1 MGRREVSIYSRL
13 CIDYIGVFSRE
24 YDIMGVGPGEHE
36 VRKLQSTG
44 GSTFTV
50 SLPKPWVTEQ
60 KLQAR
65 DSLRVD
71 WRPSGALRI
80 TPLNMASMP
89 EKKVTFDTRKLPEE
103 SLHDHLMGAYIS
115 GADLIS
121 VHFDKEMRKRTST
134 QIRRFLRST
143 RGFEI
148 FEEATELIE
157 LKCLMNAGDMPLHA
171 SLNRMY
177 LQVTSLIRDIVSV
190 FEGEDRDYISDAE
203 ERESE
208 VDALLYLIERQ
219 VRILLDSHFVA
230 TKLNLSRTQALEYT
244 NLARSLE
251 RMMDHAYTMSQ
262 LILDNPNI
270 TKSPVGRVSMQQLPE
285 WETALKELMINIRT
299 RDSTRIEHAR
309 KNLKEAQQILQN
321 HEQELLAHHR
331 QNEWMA
337 FDLSLSESVRRL
349 CAYSRDFGE
358 ILLNMKVFTEMQNIH
373 S

>member
-1 MGRREVSIYSRL
+1 MGL
-13 CIDYIGVFSRE
+13 GL
-24 YDIMGVGPGEHE
+24 GEHE

-50 SLPKPWVTEQ
+50 SLPKPWVLEQ
-60 KLQAR
+60 QLKAR

-80 TPLNMASMP
+80 TPLNTQGDPVKNVFFDALSLP
-89 EKKVTFDTRKLPEE
+89 EK

-115 GADLIS
+115 GADNINIAITPK
-121 VHFDKEMRKRTST
+121 VRKAAVV
-134 QIRRFLRST
+134 QIRKFLRST

-148 FEEATELIE
+148 IEEGESNIN
-157 LKCLMNAGDMPLHA
+157 LKCLLNAGDMPLHA

-177 LQVTSLIRDIVSV
+177 LQVTSLIRDIGSV
-190 FEGEDRDYISDAE
+190 FDGADREFLSDAE
-203 ERESE
+203 ERENE

-219 VRILLDSHFVA
+219 VRISLDSHLA
-230 TKLNLSRTQALEYT
+230 ASKLNLSRTQALEFA

-251 RMMDHAYTMSQ
+251 RMMDHAFTMSQ
-262 LILDNPNI
+262 LVLANPQI
-270 TKSPVGRVSMQQLPE
+270 TRTQAGATALEKIPE
-285 WETALKELMINIRT
+285 WNDSLKELMINIRT
-299 RDSTRIEHAR
+299 NDSYRIEEAR
-309 KNLKEAQQILQN
+309 KTLKDIQQVLVL
-321 HEQELLAHHR
+321 HEQDLLSNHR

-358 ILLNMKVFTEMQNIH
+358 ILLNMKVFSEIH
-373 S
+373 RIN